1 MRSMTGY
8 GQATGENSTYR
19 IAVTVR
25 SVNHRYLD
33 LVIRLRDEHRHL
45 EPSLR
50 ELIGARLA
58 RGRVEV
64 RVDIEALASPE
75 ISVDL
80 RTDAVEAI
88 ERAVRDLAKG
98 GLVSQVIS
106 LSDLLRIPDVVRVT
120 SSPAAW
126 SEEDR
131 VLFEETTRE
140 ALEEVVALRTQ
151 EGKDLADYLRGH
163 LEKFSGLAEKI
174 EARRP
179 VFQQELA
186 ARLEERIG
194 GNDGCR
200 QGAGGEARSGGRLSG
215 GPQRRSRGV
224 GPTRFSPIPLPQ
236 AVEGGRSG
244 GEAAGL
250 SLAGALLRELNT
262 LGSKGRDV
270 ETIRLV
276 LDAKLLCEQLREQ
289 VQNIE

>member
-19 IAVTVR
+19 IAVTIR

-45 EPSLR
+45 EALLR
-50 ELIGARLA
+50 ELIGERLT

-64 RVDIEALASPE
+64 RVDIETLASPE

-80 RTDAVEAI
+80 RADAVEAI

-98 GLVSQVIS
+98 GLVSEIIS

-120 SSPAAW
+120 SSPAVW
-126 SEEDR
+126 SDEDR
-131 VLFEETTRE
+131 ALFERATAE
-140 ALEEVVALRTQ
+140 ALDEVVALRAQ
-151 EGKDLADYLRGH
+151 EGKDLAHYLRGH
-163 LEKFSGLAEKI
+163 IDKLSETVKEI

-186 ARLEERIG
+186 TRLEERIG
-194 GNDGCR
+194 EMTDVDKVPAERIAQEVAFLVDRSDVQEEVDRLGSHLAHFR
-200 QGAGGEARSGGRLSG
+200 KLLEEEGAVGKRLD
-215 GPQRRSRGV
+215 
-224 GPTRFSPIPLPQ
+224 F
-236 AVEGGRSG
+236 
-244 GEAAGL
+244 L
-250 SLAGALLRELNT
+250 SQELLRELNT

>member
-45 EPSLR
+45 EPTLR
-50 ELIGARLA
+50 ELVGERLA
-58 RGRVEV
+58 RGRVEI

-75 ISVDL
+75 VSIDL
-80 RTDAVEAI
+80 RADAVEAL
-88 ERAVRDLAKG
+88 ERAVRDLAKR

-106 LSDLLRIPDVVRVT
+106 LGDLLRIPDVVRVT
-120 SSPAAW
+120 STPAAW
-126 SEEDR
+126 TEEDR

-140 ALEEVVALRTQ
+140 ALEEVVDLRAQ

-163 LEKFSGLAEKI
+163 LEKFSGLAAEI

-194 GNDGCR
+194 EMTEVDKLPADR
-200 QGAGGEARSGGRLSG
+200 LAQEVAFLVDRSDVQEELDRLDSHLSHFRKLL
-215 GPQRRSRGV
+215 QEEGV
-224 GPTRFSPIPLPQ
+224 VGKRLDF
-236 AVEGGRSG
+236 
-244 GEAAGL
+244 L
-250 SLAGALLRELNT
+250 SQELLRELNT

-276 LDAKLLCEQLREQ
+276 IDAKLLCEQLREQ

>member
-50 ELIGARLA
+50 ELIGERLA

-64 RVDIEALASPE
+64 RVDIEALASPK

-98 GLVSQVIS
+98 GLVSQSIS
-106 LSDLLRIPDVVRVT
+106 LSDLLRIPDVIRVT

-126 SEEDR
+126 SDEDR
-131 VLFEETTRE
+131 ALFEETTSE
-140 ALEEVVALRTQ
+140 ALKEVVGLRAQ
-151 EGKDLADYLRGH
+151 EGQDLADYLRGH
-163 LEKFSGLAEKI
+163 LEKLSALVEEI

-194 GNDGCR
+194 EMIDATKVPADRLAQEVAFLVDRSDVQEELDRLGSHLSHFHKLLEEE
-200 QGAGGEARSGGRLSG
+200 GAVGKRLD
-215 GPQRRSRGV
+215 
-224 GPTRFSPIPLPQ
+224 F
-236 AVEGGRSG
+236 
-244 GEAAGL
+244 L
-250 SLAGALLRELNT
+250 SQELLRELNT

>member
-1 MRSMTGY
+1 MRSMTGF

-19 IAVTVR
+19 VAVTVR

-33 LVIRLRDEHRHL
+33 LVIRLRDEYRHL

-50 ELIGARLA
+50 ELIGEQMA

-64 RVDIEALASPE
+64 RVDIEPLASPE

-80 RTDAVEAI
+80 RIDAVEAI
-88 ERAVRDLAKG
+88 ERAVRELAAG

-106 LSDLLRIPDVVRVT
+106 LSDLLRMPDVVRIT
-120 SSPAAW
+120 SAPAAW
-126 SEEDR
+126 SDEDR
-131 VLFEETTRE
+131 ALFDATTAE
-140 ALEEVVALRTQ
+140 ALKEVVALRAQ

-163 LEKFSGLAEKI
+163 LEKLSGLAEEI
-174 EARRP
+174 EVRRP
-179 VFQQELA
+179 LFQQELA
-186 ARLEERIG
+186 GRLEERIAEMT
-194 GNDGCR
+194 DIDKVPADR
-200 QGAGGEARSGGRLSG
+200 IAQEIAFQLDRSDVQEELDRLGSHLSHFRKLLEEEG
-215 GPQRRSRGV
+215 SV
-224 GPTRFSPIPLPQ
+224 GKRLDF
-236 AVEGGRSG
+236 
-244 GEAAGL
+244 L
-250 SLAGALLRELNT
+250 SQELLRELNT

>member
-1 MRSMTGY
+1 MRSMTGF

-19 IAVTVR
+19 VAVTVR

-33 LVIRLRDEHRHL
+33 LVIRLRDEYRHL

-50 ELIGARLA
+50 ELIGEQMA

-64 RVDIEALASPE
+64 RVDIEPLASPE

-80 RTDAVEAI
+80 RIDAVEAI
-88 ERAVRDLAKG
+88 ERAVRELAAG

-106 LSDLLRIPDVVRVT
+106 LSDLLRMPDVVRVT
-120 SSPAAW
+120 SAPAAW
-126 SEEDR
+126 SDEDR
-131 VLFEETTRE
+131 ALFDTTTEE
-140 ALEEVVALRTQ
+140 ALKEVVALRAQ

-163 LEKFSGLAEKI
+163 LEKLSGLAEEI
-174 EARRP
+174 EVRRP
-179 VFQQELA
+179 LFQQELA
-186 ARLEERIG
+186 GRLEERIAEMT
-194 GNDGCR
+194 DIDKVPADR
-200 QGAGGEARSGGRLSG
+200 IAQEIAFQVDRSDVQEELDRLGSHLSHFRKLLEEEG
-215 GPQRRSRGV
+215 SV
-224 GPTRFSPIPLPQ
+224 GKRLDF
-236 AVEGGRSG
+236 
-244 GEAAGL
+244 L
-250 SLAGALLRELNT
+250 SQELLRELNT

>member
-8 GQATGENSTYR
+8 GQATGENTTYR

-50 ELIGARLA
+50 ELIGEQLA

-75 ISVDL
+75 ISIDL

-120 SSPAAW
+120 SSPAGW

-131 VLFEETTRE
+131 ALFEETTRQ
-140 ALEEVVALRTQ
+140 ALDEVVALRTQ
-151 EGKDLADYLRGH
+151 EGKDLGDYLHGH
-163 LEKFSGLAEKI
+163 LERFSGLAEEI

-186 ARLEERIG
+186 ARLAERIG
-194 GNDGCR
+194 QMTDVDKVPADRLAQEVAFLVDRSDVQEELDRLGSHLSHFRKLLQEDGAV
-200 QGAGGEARSGGRLSG
+200 GKRLD
-215 GPQRRSRGV
+215 
-224 GPTRFSPIPLPQ
+224 F
-236 AVEGGRSG
+236 
-244 GEAAGL
+244 L
-250 SLAGALLRELNT
+250 SQEVLRELNT

>member
-1 MRSMTGY
+1 MTGY

-33 LVIRLRDEHRHL
+33 LVIRLRDEYRHL

-50 ELIGARLA
+50 ELIGDRLA

-80 RTDAVEAI
+80 RADAVEAI
-88 ERAVRDLAKG
+88 ERAVRGMAKG

-106 LSDLLRIPDVVRVT
+106 LGDLLRIPDVVRVT

-126 SEEDR
+126 SKEDR
-131 VLFEETTRE
+131 ALFEATTSE

-151 EGKDLADYLRGH
+151 EGRDLADYLGGH
-163 LEKFSGLAEKI
+163 LEKLSGLVAEI

-186 ARLEERIG
+186 TRLKERIG
-194 GNDGCR
+194 EMIDVDKVPADR
-200 QGAGGEARSGGRLSG
+200 LAQEVAFLVDRSDVQEELDRLDSHLSHYRKLLQEEGAVGKRLD
-215 GPQRRSRGV
+215 
-224 GPTRFSPIPLPQ
+224 F
-236 AVEGGRSG
+236 
-244 GEAAGL
+244 L
-250 SLAGALLRELNT
+250 SQELLRELNT
-262 LGSKGRDV
+262 LGSKGRDA
-270 ETIRLV
+270 ETIRLI
-276 LDAKLLCEQLREQ
+276 LDAKLLCDQLREQ

>member
-1 MRSMTGY
+1 MRSMTGF

-19 IAVTVR
+19 VAVTVR

-33 LVIRLRDEHRHL
+33 LVIRLRDEYRHL

-50 ELIGARLA
+50 ELIGEQMA

-64 RVDIEALASPE
+64 RVDIEPLASPE

-88 ERAVRDLAKG
+88 ERAVRELAAG

-106 LSDLLRIPDVVRVT
+106 LSDLLRMPDVVRVT
-120 SSPAAW
+120 SAPAAW
-126 SEEDR
+126 SDEDR
-131 VLFEETTRE
+131 ALFDTTTEE
-140 ALEEVVALRTQ
+140 ALKEVVALRAQ

-163 LEKFSGLAEKI
+163 LEKLSGLAEEI
-174 EARRP
+174 EVRRP
-179 VFQQELA
+179 LFQQELA
-186 ARLEERIG
+186 GRLEERIAEMT
-194 GNDGCR
+194 DIDKVPADR
-200 QGAGGEARSGGRLSG
+200 IAQEIAFQVDRSDVQEELDRLGSHLSHFRKLLEEEG
-215 GPQRRSRGV
+215 SV
-224 GPTRFSPIPLPQ
+224 GKRLDF
-236 AVEGGRSG
+236 
-244 GEAAGL
+244 L
-250 SLAGALLRELNT
+250 SQELLRELNT

-270 ETIRLV
+270 ETIRFV

>member
-50 ELIGARLA
+50 ELIGERLA

-75 ISVDL
+75 VSIDL
-80 RTDAVEAI
+80 RADAVEAL
-88 ERAVRDLAKG
+88 ERAVRDLAKR

-106 LSDLLRIPDVVRVT
+106 LGDLLRIPDVVRVT
-120 SSPAAW
+120 STPAAW
-126 SEEDR
+126 TEEDR

-140 ALEEVVALRTQ
+140 ALEEVVGLRAQ

-163 LEKFSGLAEKI
+163 LEKFSGLAADI

-194 GNDGCR
+194 EMTEVDKLPADR
-200 QGAGGEARSGGRLSG
+200 LAQEVAFLVDRSDVQEELDRLDSHLSHFRKLL
-215 GPQRRSRGV
+215 QEEGV
-224 GPTRFSPIPLPQ
+224 VGKRLDF
-236 AVEGGRSG
+236 
-244 GEAAGL
+244 L
-250 SLAGALLRELNT
+250 SQELLRELNT

>member
-1 MRSMTGY
+1 MRSMTGF

-19 IAVTVR
+19 VAVTVR

-33 LVIRLRDEHRHL
+33 LVIRLRDEYRHL

-50 ELIGARLA
+50 ELIGEQMA

-64 RVDIEALASPE
+64 RVDIEPLASPE

-80 RTDAVEAI
+80 RIDAVEAI
-88 ERAVRDLAKG
+88 ERAVRELAAG

-106 LSDLLRIPDVVRVT
+106 LSDLLRMPDVVRIT
-120 SSPAAW
+120 SAPAAW
-126 SEEDR
+126 SDEDR
-131 VLFEETTRE
+131 ALFDATTAE
-140 ALEEVVALRTQ
+140 ALKEVVALRAQ

-163 LEKFSGLAEKI
+163 LEKLSGLAEEI
-174 EARRP
+174 EVRRP
-179 VFQQELA
+179 LFQQELA
-186 ARLEERIG
+186 GRLEERIAEMT
-194 GNDGCR
+194 DIDKVPADR
-200 QGAGGEARSGGRLSG
+200 IAQEIAFQVDRSDVQEELDRLGSHLSHFRKLLEEEG
-215 GPQRRSRGV
+215 SV
-224 GPTRFSPIPLPQ
+224 GKRLDF
-236 AVEGGRSG
+236 
-244 GEAAGL
+244 L
-250 SLAGALLRELNT
+250 SQELLRELNT

>member
-163 LEKFSGLAEKI
+163 LEKFSGLAEEI

-194 GNDGCR
+194 EMTDVDKVPAERLAQEVAFLVDRSDVQEELDRLGSHLSHFRKLLKEDGAV
-200 QGAGGEARSGGRLSG
+200 GKRLD
-215 GPQRRSRGV
+215 
-224 GPTRFSPIPLPQ
+224 F
-236 AVEGGRSG
+236 
-244 GEAAGL
+244 L
-250 SLAGALLRELNT
+250 SQELLRELNT